1 MLGKSK
7 VNGIEEVD
15 AVALRNRCRLPNV
28 RWLTELMREAPHPEA
43 SEVVHSNRRNTE
55 GSF

>member
-1 MLGKSK
+1 MLSKSK
-7 VNGIEEVD
+7 VNGIENVD

-28 RWLTELMREAPHPEA
+28 RWLTELKREAPHPEA